1 MKPKCMHCGK
11 EIEEGTICEECEE
24 EDSLDKE
31 RNYIA

>member
-1 MKPKCMHCGK
+1 MHCGK

-31 RNYIA
+31 RNYIG